1 VEHQVA
7 WTAVKQSN
15 QHTHSIY
22 VVEDH
27 LILRKTLLKLL
38 EREPDMAVAGEAETA
53 AEALEQVFVVKPDLI
68 LVDIS
73 LPDTNGIALV
83 EQLRKKQPSLRC
95 LMVSGHEESVY
106 VKEALRVG
114 ARGYVMKGDPG
125 AILRAIR
132 HVMDGNIYLSEA
144 MHRQLGM

>member
-1 VEHQVA
+1 
-7 WTAVKQSN
+7 
-15 QHTHSIY
+15 

-38 EREPDMAVAGEAETA
+38 EREPDMVVAGEAGTA
-53 AEALEQVFVVKPDLI
+53 AEALAQVFEVEPDLI

-73 LPDTNGIALV
+73 LPGTNGIALV
-83 EQLRKKQPSLRC
+83 EQLRKKQPNLRC

-106 VKEALRVG
+106 VREALKVG

-125 AILRAIR
+125 AILYAIR
-132 HVMDGNIYLSEA
+132 HVIDGNIYLSDA
-144 MHRQLGM
+144 MHQQLGM